1 MSDRQDTPPQI
12 FVSLSGVPPFRA
24 DDLLQQREIWSLNSI
39 EKWHIVATEGC
50 CSVTKILVIDDDYEL
65 SETTQQSLVNEGYVA
80 DVAHSV
86 AEAEPMLFGFAYDL
100 IILDWMMPNVSGIEF
115 LAELRRK
122 GVHTA
127 VLMLT
132 GMDSLEHKEAGLDTG
147 ADDYLTK
154 PFSRREL
161 LARVRALLR
170 RPQQM
175 VNTELSSA
183 NISLD
188 TRSLKV
194 LCGDQEIKLTRQE
207 YLLLEFLMRNKNEVF
222 SSEALVERAWSS
234 LSESSPDTVRVHMS
248 RLRKKLSPDLD
259 SCPIR
264 TLHGQGYVFKDD

>member
-1 MSDRQDTPPQI
+1 MSIEHDTPHES
-12 FVSLSGVPPFRA
+12 FVSLSGVPSFQTA
-24 DDLLQQREIWSLNSI
+24 HLIQQREIWSLNSI

-65 SETTQQSLVNEGYVA
+65 SETTQQSLVNEGFVA

-86 AEAEPMLFGFAYDL
+86 AEAQPMLFGFAYDL

-115 LAELRRK
+115 LAELRRE
-122 GVHTA
+122 GVHTP

-170 RPQQM
+170 RPQQL